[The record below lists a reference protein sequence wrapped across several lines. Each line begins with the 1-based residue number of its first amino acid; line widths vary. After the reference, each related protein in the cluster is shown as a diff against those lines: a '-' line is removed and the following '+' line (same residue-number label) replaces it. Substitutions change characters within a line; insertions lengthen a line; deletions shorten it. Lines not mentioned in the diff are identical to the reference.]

1 MGATYSQQSMDYL
14 ETFQFTPPRGGDV
27 MVYQMP
33 VPSRN
38 FNSRPRV
45 GATDVGILFQR
56 TADISI
62 HAPAWGRRSCG
73 FPLRCAQTISI
84 HAPAW
89 GRRIY
94 NTTKG
99 EKKIFQFTPPR
110 GGDPN
115 DKSHTGQ
122 RTAYFNSRPR
132 VGATRDRSAVLERP
146 DISIHA
152 PAWGRPRL

>member
-1 MGATYSQQSMDYL
+1 MGATGAGDL
-14 ETFQFTPPRGGDV
+14 EIIHKLFQFTPPRGGDRGVVCEIIDKGLFQFTPPRGGDV
-27 MVYQMP
+27 FTAVYGL
-33 VPSRN
+33 S
-38 FNSRPRV
+38 
-45 GATDVGILFQR
+45 G
-56 TADISI
+56 DISI
-62 HAPAWGRRSCG
+62 HAPAWGRRHGLSNA
-73 FPLRCAQTISI
+73 RSI
-84 HAPAW
+84 
-89 GRRIY
+89 
-94 NTTKG
+94 K
-99 EKKIFQFTPPR
+99 EFQFTPPR